1 MSEARALG
9 TAQSWSRA
17 PRRPRRHSR
26 LIDAL
31 RILLPVLALILVG
44 LVVAWPQIMPGQGGI
59 TVPTFVPGD
68 ADQPAMLRM
77 DSPRYVGQTRRNQ
90 PYEVTAQ
97 SASLDPL
104 QANIVQLD
112 RPSADIA
119 LGEDSDVRLVAQN
132 GTYDRDTER
141 LLLDGGIEVV
151 TSSGYRFVTPSARI
165 NLAQGRIRGWQPI
178 EGAGPAGKLSANR
191 FEIQEA
197 GDVLRFDGRVKVTVL
212 PPAARETPPD
222 EPATPRPE
230 GGTSS

>member
-1 MSEARALG
+1 M
-9 TAQSWSRA
+9 
-17 PRRPRRHSR
+17 
-26 LIDAL
+26 
-31 RILLPVLALILVG
+31 
-44 LVVAWPQIMPGQGGI
+44 
-59 TVPTFVPGD
+59 PTFVPGD
-68 ADQPAMLRM
+68 GDQPAMLRM
-77 DSPRYVGQTRRNQ
+77 DSPRYVGQTRAQ
-90 PYEVTAQ
+90 PALRGHRAVGIAR
-97 SASLDPL
+97 SARRQHRAS
-104 QANIVQLD
+104 
-112 RPSADIA
+112 RPVRSADIA
-119 LGEDSDVRLVAQN
+119 LGDDGDVRLVAAN

-178 EGAGPAGKLSANR
+178 EGVGPAGKLSANR